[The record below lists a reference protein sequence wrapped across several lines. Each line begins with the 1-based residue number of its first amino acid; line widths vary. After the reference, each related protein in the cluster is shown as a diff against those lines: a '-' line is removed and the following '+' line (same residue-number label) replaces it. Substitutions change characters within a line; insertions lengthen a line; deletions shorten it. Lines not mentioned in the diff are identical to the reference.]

1 MTGERQLLRI
11 GEYLLSL
18 ACRSLP
24 PDIRQERYQEWA
36 AELPAILHDP
46 QIGLAPRR
54 AVRMLAYAADTLRGA
69 TMTAVRRRV
78 SHETAPLYLLLIVG
92 LVGVALQI
100 WAIVQAP
107 WQGPDYLQLAMGL
120 LVVACLISQLARRA
134 KRTGALIAIGIA
146 LVGVAVNLWKAAL
159 APGDWV
165 NYFLAAFFFLLLLL
179 LAGLVT
185 GRRAR
190 TRRA

>member
-11 GEYLLSL
+11 GEYLVSL

-24 PDIRQERYQEWA
+24 PGIRRERYQEWA

-46 QIGLAPRR
+46 KTGPAPRR
-54 AVRMLAYAADTLRGA
+54 AVRMLAYAADTLRG
-69 TMTAVRRRV
+69 TTVTVVRRRV
-78 SHETAPLYLLLIVG
+78 SRETVPLYLFLIFC
-92 LVGVALQI
+92 LVGVGLEV

-107 WQGPDYLQLAMGL
+107 GRGPNYLQLAMGL
-120 LVVACLISQLARRA
+120 LVVACWISQLAGRA
-134 KRTGALIAIGIA
+134 KRTSALLAIGVA
-146 LVGVAVNLWKAAL
+146 MMAVAVNLWRAAL

-165 NYFLAAFFFLLLLL
+165 NYFLAAFFFLLF
-179 LAGLVT
+179 LAVGVVT
-185 GRRAR
+185 VRRAR

>member
-11 GEYLLSL
+11 GEYLVSL

-46 QIGLAPRR
+46 QIRTAPRR
-54 AVRMLAYAADTLRGA
+54 AVRMLAYAADTLRGT

-78 SHETAPLYLLLIVG
+78 SRETAPLYLFLVFC
-92 LVGVALQI
+92 LVGVGLEV
-100 WAIVQAP
+100 WTIVQAP
-107 WQGPDYLQLAMGL
+107 GHGPNYLQLAMGL
-120 LVVACLISQLARRA
+120 LAVACWISQLGRHA
-134 KRTGALIAIGIA
+134 KSTSALIAIGIA
-146 LVGVAVNLWKAAL
+146 LMGVAVNLWKAAL
-159 APGDWV
+159 ALGDWV
-165 NYFLAAFFFLLLLL
+165 NYFVAAIFLLLLL
-179 LAGLVT
+179 MAGLVT
-185 GRRAR
+185 ARRAR